1 MLGSISRGG
10 GQLGGAATVPSI
22 RGVCLFYV
30 ICGTVGLSRVKK
42 EVEEVVRIDD
52 VEVSKKG
59 CDDQNFVRIHDRRLL
74 ICM

>member
-42 EVEEVVRIDD
+42 KEVEEVVRMN
-52 VEVSKKG
+52 VE
-59 CDDQNFVRIHDRRLL
+59 I
-74 ICM
+74 